1 MHGFASTESEHSWRS
16 EAAGLHC
23 GSTYFVSVRATNC
36 AGLQRTVASEAAKVC
51 CDPPTSGRV
60 ELVNT
65 NGRALRFVGADAMSD
80 LSVHWSG
87 FADGCSG
94 MREYSAVLVSGE
106 GGDALWNSSANS
118 TTSHLALPRQSLVGL
133 VDGSSYSVVVRGTTH
148 AGLWSEAAASFVLDR
163 TPPSAGRVYNGLL
176 SDRGCQNSGQ
186 PVVVTWDSAG
196 FSDDCSGILS
206 LEWGLGT
213 SHLGQAVLHH
223 RRARHRRIG
232 LCTLPKQCYAHS
244 SELLPSTG
252 H

>member
-163 TPPSAGRVYNGLL
+163 TPLAL
-176 SDRGCQNSGQ
+176 S
-186 PVVVTWDSAG
+186 PVVISSTDAHG
-196 FSDDCSGILS
+196 D
-206 LEWGLGT
+206 
-213 SHLGQAVLHH
+213 
-223 RRARHRRIG
+223 
-232 LCTLPKQCYAHS
+232 TL
-244 SELLPSTG
+244 LLPTHGEGEGVACVPSHAESVRLRWQMPGKSKVIG
-252 H
+252 HR